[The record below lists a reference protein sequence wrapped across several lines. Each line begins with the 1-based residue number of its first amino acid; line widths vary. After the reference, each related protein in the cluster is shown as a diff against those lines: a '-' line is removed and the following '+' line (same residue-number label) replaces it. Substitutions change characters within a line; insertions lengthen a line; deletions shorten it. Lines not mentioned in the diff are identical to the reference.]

1 MVDPAAHWHEATGW
15 LRAYPGL
22 WLVVTGAVFLL
33 ADKLFRAGGRF
44 ALLNPVLLSILA
56 LIAILHGFGVSY
68 ADYFAGAQMIHL
80 LLGPATV
87 ALAMPLYLNLH
98 HVRAWLVPLTL
109 ALAVGCVV
117 GMVSALALGQLF
129 GLSPATLLSF
139 APKSVTTPIAMALA
153 AHQGGIPALTAN
165 VVILTGVLG
174 AVAGLPLMRW
184 LKVDDPMVQGFA
196 LGVAAHGIGT
206 ARALQE
212 SETAGAFGGLAMGLN
227 AVLTSLLLP
236 LILAFWPGL

>member
-1 MVDPAAHWHEATGW
+1 MVDPATHWHEASGW
-15 LRAYPGL
+15 LAAYPGL

-33 ADKLFRAGGRF
+33 ADKLFRASRRF
-44 ALLNPVLLSILA
+44 PLLNPVLVSILV
-56 LIAILHGFGVSY
+56 LIATLRLFNVSY
-68 ADYFAGAQMIHL
+68 TDYFAGAQMIHL

-98 HVRAWLVPLTL
+98 HVRAWMMPLTI
-109 ALAVGCVV
+109 ALVVGCVV
-117 GMVSALALGQLF
+117 GIASALALGQLF
-129 GLSPATLLSF
+129 GLSAATLLSF

-153 AHQGGIPALTAN
+153 GHLGGIPALTAN
-165 VVILTGVLG
+165 VVILTGVFG
-174 AVAGLPLMRW
+174 AVAGLPLMRL
-184 LKVDDPMVQGFA
+184 LKVDDAMVQGFA

-227 AVLTSLLLP
+227 AILTSLLLP
-236 LILAFWPGL
+236 LILAVWPI